1 VRTGAVLRIGGV
13 QVGGGAPIVVQS
25 MTDTDTRDGTATL
38 ARIDELAAAGCELVR
53 VAVPDDKAAAA
64 LRGICAAS
72 PLPVIADIHF
82 SGRLAVAALEAGA
95 AALRIN
101 PGNIGGPEKV
111 RRVADAAKA
120 HGASIRIGVNSG
132 SLEKK
137 LLERYGGPTA
147 EALVESALNHAL
159 LLERHGFSAVKLSLK
174 SSDVPTTVAAY
185 RLAARRCGHPLHVG
199 ITEAG
204 TLLRGLVKSAAGIGI
219 LLSEGIG
226 DTIRISLSH
235 NPVREVE
242 AAWWLLSALKL
253 RQRGPEVISC
263 PTCGRT
269 EIDLIG
275 LAEAVEEALR
285 GIPEHFTVA
294 VMGCVVN
301 GPGEAREA
309 DVGIAGGRGKGIVF
323 RKGAVVRSA
332 SGGRP
337 ELLRALCDEIDILRR
352 ERRTPDGAANSRR
365 TAGAAR

>member
-1 VRTGAVLRIGGV
+1 MRASKALRIGGV
-13 QVGGGAPIVVQS
+13 QVGGGVPVVVQS
-25 MTDTDTRDGTATL
+25 MTDTDTRDSGATL
-38 ARIDELAAAGCELVR
+38 AQIAELAEAGCELVR
-53 VAVPDDKAAAA
+53 VAVPDDRAAAA
-64 LRGICAAS
+64 LRVICAAS

-82 SGRLAVAALEAGA
+82 SSSLAVAAVEAGA

-101 PGNIGGPEKV
+101 PGNIGGPKKTK
-111 RRVADAAKA
+111 RAADAAKA
-120 HGASIRIGVNSG
+120 HGASIRVGVNSG
-132 SLEKK
+132 SLEKE
-137 LLERYGGPTA
+137 LLERCGGPTA
-147 EALVESALNHAL
+147 EALVESALKHAL
-159 LLERHGFSAVKLSLK
+159 LLERCGFYDIKLSLK

-185 RLAARRCGHPLHVG
+185 RLAAQRCAYPLHVG

-226 DTIRISLSH
+226 DTLRISLSH

-253 RQRGPEVISC
+253 RQRGPEIISC

-269 EIDLIG
+269 EIDLVG
-275 LAEAVEEALR
+275 LAEDVEEKLR

-309 DVGIAGGRGKGIVF
+309 DVGIAGGREKGIVF
-323 RKGAVVRSA
+323 RKGVAVRKA
-332 SGGRP
+332 SGGRG
-337 ELLRALCDEIDILRR
+337 ELLDALCREIDVLRCEMR
-352 ERRTPDGAANSRR
+352 QKRNKE
-365 TAGAAR
+365 

>member
-1 VRTGAVLRIGGV
+1 MRASAALCIGGV
-13 QVGGGAPIVVQS
+13 QVGGGAPVVVQS
-25 MTDTDTRDGTATL
+25 MTDTDTRDSGATL
-38 ARIDELAAAGCELVR
+38 AQIAELAAAGCELAR
-53 VAVPDDKAAAA
+53 VAVPDDRAAAA
-64 LRGICAAS
+64 LRAVCASS

-82 SGRLAVAALEAGA
+82 SSRLAVAALEAGA

-101 PGNIGGPEKV
+101 PGNIGGPAKT

-132 SLEKK
+132 SLEKA

-147 EALVESALNHAL
+147 EALVESALNHAI
-159 LLERHGFSAVKLSLK
+159 LLERCGFSAVKLSMK

-185 RLAARRCGHPLHVG
+185 RLAARRCPHPLHVG

-226 DTIRISLSH
+226 DTIRISLTH

-242 AAWWLLSALKL
+242 AAWRLLSALKL
-253 RQRGPEVISC
+253 RQRGPEIIAC

-269 EIDLIG
+269 EIDLVG
-275 LAEAVEEALR
+275 LAEAVEEELR
-285 GIPEHFTVA
+285 GVTEYFTVA

-309 DVGIAGGRGKGIVF
+309 DVGIAGGSGKGIVF
-323 RKGAVVRSA
+323 RKGVVVRSA
-332 SGGRP
+332 SGGRQ
-337 ELLRALCDEIDILRR
+337 ELLRALCGEIAVLRR
-352 ERRTPDGAANSRR
+352 EIQSDN
-365 TAGAAR
+365 AR